1 MRIGVIGVGSMGQ
14 NHARVLSEM
23 GVLAGVSD
31 SDPKIAK
38 VIGDRFDVPYKTDNE
53 ELLDMDLDGVTI
65 ATPASTHKK
74 VCEEVIKKGHN
85 VLIEKPIALDIKEAE
100 YLVDLAQNEDV
111 VFSVGMIERHNPVV
125 SSTKKFLKEGNA
137 GEIITVSSK
146 RVSSFPTRVSDMG
159 VILDLAIHDI
169 DVMRYL
175 LEEEV
180 TSVYSLGGSTNGEPE
195 YEDHANI
202 MLNFSN
208 GITGVLEVNW
218 LTPHKVRTLSITCS
232 NDYIEMD
239 YIDQSLVVT
248 SSELLEYDTSNLFD
262 IPLENNI
269 RRFSVKRKEPLKKEM
284 EDFVEAIRGEHEPLV
299 GGKDALNSMYVA
311 EAARESL
318 KKGKEIEL

>member
-1 MRIGVIGVGSMGQ
+1 MKIGVIGVGSMGQ
-14 NHARVLSEM
+14 NHARVLSRM
-23 GVLAGVSD
+23 GILAAVMDTEEGN
-31 SDPKIAK
+31 AK
-38 VIGDRFDVPYKTDNE
+38 EIGERFDVPFYSDIDSFL
-53 ELLDMDLDGVTI
+53 ELDLDGVTI
-65 ATPASTHKK
+65 ATPAHTHKK
-74 VCEEVIKKGHN
+74 VCDIAIENGLN
-85 VLIEKPIALDIKEAE
+85 VLIEKPISLNISEAE
-100 YLVDLAQNEDV
+100 EMVKYAEDQGV

-125 SSTKKFLKEGNA
+125 SSTKKFLKEGNV
-137 GEIITVSSK
+137 GDIITISSR

-159 VILDLAIHDI
+159 VIMDLAIHDI

-175 LEEEV
+175 LEDDIV
-180 TSVYSLGGSTNGEPE
+180 SVYSLGGVSGGNSG

-208 GITGVLEVNW
+208 GVNGVVEVNW

-232 NDYIEMD
+232 NDYVEMD

-248 SSELLEYDTSNLFD
+248 SSELMDFDTSNLFD

-284 EDFVEAIRGEHEPLV
+284 EDFVEAIKGEHEPLV
-299 GGKDALNSMYVA
+299 RGRDALKSMYVTH
-311 EAARESL
+311 AAIESL